1 MMKRISIL
9 TWLHNGNYG
18 SILQGYALQR
28 YLRNVGYEV
37 TNIDLCPSVLEK
49 LKNCWKQGNPFLSL
63 VKEKKVSWDAKKACP
78 DKKAL
83 GCRIE
88 KFDDFL
94 KSNFFLTRTYR
105 KFSDLREIVGKYEA
119 YLCGSDQVWSPMLL
133 SPSYYFDFLPESDK
147 KISYACSFGMNYIP
161 EQKKERIAN
170 WLKRYNA
177 ISVREEPGLNIVEE
191 LTDKKA
197 VVNVDPTMLLNAE
210 EWNLLVKSERPVAEP
225 YMLCYFLSYNEEQ
238 WQKAAKIA
246 KDKGLKMVVIPATKE
261 SYKKGDEV
269 ICDVGSVDW
278 VNLIKHA
285 DMVATDSFHGCV
297 FSIIYQ
303 RQFMVFKRFSDNNKL
318 SQNSRVYTLLSAYGL
333 ENCLVEQI
341 DTYQPMEISKVQYD
355 KVSSDVLTKADASKA
370 WLKNAIE
377 A

>member
-1 MMKRISIL
+1 MKKISIL

-37 TNIDLCPSVLEK
+37 TNIDLCPSILEK

-94 KSNFFLTRTYR
+94 KSNFCLTRTYR

-119 YLCGSDQVWSPMLL
+119 YICGSDQVWSPMLL

-177 ISVREEPGLNIVEE
+177 ISVREEAGLNIVEE

-210 EWNLLVKSERPVAEP
+210 EWNNLVKTERPVTEP

-269 ICDVGSVDW
+269 ICDVGPVDW

-333 ENCLVEQI
+333 ENCLVESIVSYDPTTISYTQY
-341 DTYQPMEISKVQYD
+341 TEIAKMLENNALKSK
-355 KVSSDVLTKADASKA
+355 S
-370 WLKNAIE
+370 WLKETIGV
-377 A
+377 

>member
-1 MMKRISIL
+1 MKKIAIL

-18 SILQGYALQR
+18 SILQAYALQR
-28 YLRNVGYEV
+28 YLRNEGYEV

-63 VKEKKVSWDAKKACP
+63 VKEKKVSYDARKACSKP
-78 DKKAL
+78 KDVESRLK
-83 GCRIE
+83 

-94 KSNFFLTRTYR
+94 TDEFCLSHIYR
-105 KFSDLREIVGKYEA
+105 KFGDLKDIANIYDA
-119 YLCGSDQVWSPMLL
+119 YICGSDQIWSPMLL

-147 KISYACSFGMNYIP
+147 KIAYACSFGMSFIP
-161 EQKKERIAN
+161 EQKKERIAK
-170 WLKRYNA
+170 WLDRFSS
-177 ISVREEPGLNIVEE
+177 ISVREDAGVKIVGE
-191 LTDKKA
+191 LTNKDA
-197 VVNVDPTMLLNAE
+197 VINVDPTMLLNAE
-210 EWNLLVKSERPVAEP
+210 EWDKLVTLDRPVAEP

-238 WQKAAKIA
+238 WQKAQNVALE
-246 KDKGLKMVVIPATKE
+246 KGLKMVVIPATKE
-261 SYKKGDEV
+261 SYQKGDKV
-269 ICDVGSVDW
+269 ISDVGPIDW

-333 ENCLVEQI
+333 ENSLVDQL
-341 DTYQPMEISKVQYD
+341 DTFQPAEISKAQYD
-355 KVSSDVLTKADASKA
+355 KVLSDVLAKANASKA